1 MAEDGKNID
10 FFEPE
15 MFMPGGILGKVL
27 ANFPAKPDPAAIFAM
42 LLKIANEKL
51 LEFEEQVRE
60 MAMEKIEEIKAEI
73 MSRIPT
79 KEELIRRFKNAA
91 CSKAAQAAMEKAYN
105 ILHGLLSKGDDVI
118 GGIRDKFDAII
129 KKGEGFK
136 AIIMKVGNVLK
147 KILTVVI
154 ALIVAILILEQIIL
168 VIPLMWIT
176 GGILM
181 KIVKAVDWLKDNFVK
196 PMIGIARTLPQTLA
210 DIGNFAI
217 KLIAIVAA
225 VIVSIIAMHELIK
238 FLMQVLE
245 ALYLKYL
252 NMCNVIGE
260 DIFPNEDLQTTI
272 DPILNDDPNKDKQL
286 TDLYASTLDGLTA
299 GGNFKVIERLQ
310 RADFQQIG
318 YKTYKI

>member
-1 MAEDGKNID
+1 MSQDPKSID
-10 FFEPE
+10 HFEAE
-15 MFMPGGILGKVL
+15 MFMPGGILGKIL
-27 ANFPAKPDPAAIFAM
+27 ANFPAKPDPAAIFQM
-42 LLKIANEKL
+42 LIAIANEKL
-51 LEFEEQVRE
+51 LEFEQQVRE

-105 ILHGLLSKGDDVI
+105 ILHKLLSTGDEVI
-118 GGIRDKFDAII
+118 GSIRDKFGAII

-136 AIIMKVGNVLK
+136 AMIMKVGNILK
-147 KILTVVI
+147 KILTAVIFIVI
-154 ALIVAILILEQIIL
+154 AILVLEAIIM
-168 VIPLMWIT
+168 VIPLMWLT
-176 GGILM
+176 GGILN
-181 KIVKAVDWLKDNFVK
+181 KLVKAVAWMHDMFVVK
-196 PMIGIARTLPQTLA
+196 MMNIAKTLPQTLA

-217 KLIAIVAA
+217 KLIAVVAA

-238 FLMQVLE
+238 FLMQLLE

-272 DPILNDDPNKDKQL
+272 DPILNEDPNKDKLL
-286 TDLYASTLDGLTA
+286 TDLYKSTLDGLTA
-299 GGNFKVIERLQ
+299 GGNFKVIESLK